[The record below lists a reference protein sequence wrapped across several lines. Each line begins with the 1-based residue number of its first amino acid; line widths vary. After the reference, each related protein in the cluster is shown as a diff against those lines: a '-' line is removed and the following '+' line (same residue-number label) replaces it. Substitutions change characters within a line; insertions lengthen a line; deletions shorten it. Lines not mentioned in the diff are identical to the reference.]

1 MIGKTPRRWPS
12 AKAQSEISEPNPYR
26 ARHRQPQI
34 IDDGMQPKPTI
45 FALSR
50 ARIARGTGSS
60 NPSPSRRESANHR
73 FLTGGSDVRFKQSGT
88 PKGARGPHLTG
99 DANAWSNGNRQRRL
113 PPPKRT
119 SLSATSPFPL
129 HPRCSK
135 PPSRRALSRRS
146 HSKVQ
151 NQIKHRR

>member
-50 ARIARGTGSS
+50 LASHAEPEVRI
-60 NPSPSRRESANHR
+60 H
-73 FLTGGSDVRFKQSGT
+73 
-88 PKGARGPHLTG
+88 
-99 DANAWSNGNRQRRL
+99 L
-113 PPPKRT
+113 PPAESPRT
-119 SLSATSPFPL
+119 IGSWVEINAAGAHHLGRVL
-129 HPRCSK
+129 ILDQRG
-135 PPSRRALSRRS
+135 
-146 HSKVQ
+146 Q
-151 NQIKHRR
+151 QM

>member
-50 ARIARGTGSS
+50 ACIARGTGSS
-60 NPSPSRRESANHR
+60 NPSPSSGESANHR
-73 FLTGGSDVRFKQSGT
+73 FLSG
-88 PKGARGPHLTG
+88 GARSPQRARRAGAAPRDPETVWKSRCRCCSDRSCPCKSVTLAP
-99 DANAWSNGNRQRRL
+99 ANR
-113 PPPKRT
+113 P
-119 SLSATSPFPL
+119 SATS
-129 HPRCSK
+129 
-135 PPSRRALSRRS
+135 
-146 HSKVQ
+146 
-151 NQIKHRR
+151 NQSSLCATIRHEAVFDPCPDVPN